1 MSLKELLADGRIRA
15 HKTSAREVADL
26 LRVVDRDL
34 ADAAV
39 PQLSTDRRF
48 ATAYNAA
55 LQLATIALHASG
67 YRAAGTGHHWATFHL
82 LPEIVG
88 AHAQARADYL
98 DNCRSKRNVTDYD
111 RAGEISERDAEE
123 MLAETG
129 IFREELLAWLKK
141 NYPHFV
147 PRGAQ

>member
-1 MSLKELLADGRIRA
+1 MSLKALLADGRIRA

-34 ADAAV
+34 ADAAI

-67 YRAAGTGHHWATFHL
+67 HRAAGAGHHWSTFHV
-82 LPEIVG
+82 LPEIMG
-88 AHAQARADYL
+88 PQAQVRADYL
-98 DNCRSKRNVTDYD
+98 DSCRAKRNVTDYD

-123 MLAETG
+123 ILAEAET
-129 IFREELLAWLKK
+129 FRRELLAWLKK
-141 NYPHFV
+141 NHPTLV